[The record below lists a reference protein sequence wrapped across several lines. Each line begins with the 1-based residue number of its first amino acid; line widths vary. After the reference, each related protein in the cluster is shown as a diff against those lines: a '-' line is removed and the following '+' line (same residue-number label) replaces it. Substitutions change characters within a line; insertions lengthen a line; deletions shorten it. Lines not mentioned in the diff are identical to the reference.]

1 MKYRKLGNTNINV
14 SVICLGTMTFGEQN
28 TQKEGFEQMDY
39 AIERGINF
47 FDTAELYAV
56 MPRKETYGKTEEII
70 GNWMKERK
78 NRDKIILA
86 SKIASKTD
94 DGLEWIRGGSNSLGF
109 DRKNMD
115 IAIDNSLKRLKTD
128 YIDLYQLHWPERKV
142 PKFGLLDFEF
152 DPNDNQWTRIEEVLE
167 NLDRLVKAGKIRH
180 VGLSNETPWGVMK
193 FLEISKQKN
202 LPKMV
207 SIQNVYSLVNRVF
220 DVANSEVSIRENC
233 GLLAYSPLAGG
244 RLSGKYIGNKKPKN
258 SRYTI
263 WPTRFNRHHTKRGE
277 VAIKAYFDLA
287 NKYGIKPSTFA
298 NSFVNDRP
306 FVTSNIIGATSMDQ
320 LKENID
326 SIKITLSDEI
336 LKEIENIHLSDPN
349 PCV

>member
-1 MKYRKLGNTNINV
+1 MKYRKLGNTEIEV

-28 TQKEGFEQMDY
+28 SQNEGFEQMDY
-39 AIERGINF
+39 ALERGVNF

-70 GNWMKERK
+70 GNWFKERK
-78 NRDKIILA
+78 NREKVILA
-86 SKIASKTD
+86 SKIASKSEGD
-94 DGLEWIRGGSNSLGF
+94 LSWIREGSTSLGF

-115 IAIDNSLKRLKTD
+115 AAIDNSLKRLQTD

-142 PKFGLLDFEF
+142 PRFGVLDFKY
-152 DPNDNQWTRIEEVLE
+152 DPNDEWTAIEDVLE
-167 NLDRLVKAGKIRH
+167 NLDRLVRAGKIRY

-193 FLEISKQKN
+193 FLQLAKEKN
-202 LPKMV
+202 LPRVM

-220 DVANSEVSIRENC
+220 DVANSEVSIREKC

-244 RLSGKYIGNKKPKN
+244 RLSGKYIGNKKPNKA
-258 SRYTI
+258 RYTI
-263 WPTRFNRHHTKRGE
+263 WPRRFSRHHTKRGE
-277 VAIKAYFDLA
+277 IAIELYFKLA
-287 NKYGIKPSTFA
+287 QKYGIPPSTFA
-298 NSFVNDRP
+298 NAFVNDRP
-306 FVTSNIIGATSMDQ
+306 FVTSNIIGATTMKQ

-326 SIKITLSDEI
+326 SVDLELSEEI
-336 LKEIENIHLSDPN
+336 LDEIENIHLSDPN